1 MVEDSLLTT
10 GVIISGAHVQRSI
23 LSPRC
28 FVHSWAHVEDSILF
42 DDVEIGRNCRIKNAI
57 IDKHVKLP
65 PGTVIGEDPEE
76 DRQRFTVS
84 PEGIVV
90 LPSGLIL

>member
-1 MVEDSLLTT
+1 M
-10 GVIISGAHVQRSI
+10 IISGACVRRSI
-23 LSPRC
+23 LAPRC
-28 FVHSWAHVEDSILF
+28 FLHSWAQVEDSILF

-57 IDKHVKLP
+57 IDKHVKIP
-65 PGTVIGEDPEE
+65 PGTVIGEDPEA

-90 LPSGLIL
+90 LPSGIVL